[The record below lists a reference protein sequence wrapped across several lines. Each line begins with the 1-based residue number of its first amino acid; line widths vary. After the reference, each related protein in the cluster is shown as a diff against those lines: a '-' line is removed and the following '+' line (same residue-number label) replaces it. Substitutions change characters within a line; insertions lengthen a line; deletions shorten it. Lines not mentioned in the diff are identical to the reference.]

1 MRRLSR
7 RHFFWSNHF
16 DLHIRYVGH
25 ASSGDRGSV
34 SGNLK
39 GQDASVIFRD
49 GEKLTAV
56 ASVGRDVENLK
67 AEVALERGDEFRTL

>member
-1 MRRLSR
+1 M
-7 RHFFWSNHF
+7 
-16 DLHIRYVGH
+16 IRPTV
-25 ASSGDRGSV
+25 SGD
-34 SGNLK
+34 LK
-39 GQDASVIFRD
+39 GKDASVIFRD

>member
-1 MRRLSR
+1 
-7 RHFFWSNHF
+7 
-16 DLHIRYVGH
+16 
-25 ASSGDRGSV
+25 
-34 SGNLK
+34 LK